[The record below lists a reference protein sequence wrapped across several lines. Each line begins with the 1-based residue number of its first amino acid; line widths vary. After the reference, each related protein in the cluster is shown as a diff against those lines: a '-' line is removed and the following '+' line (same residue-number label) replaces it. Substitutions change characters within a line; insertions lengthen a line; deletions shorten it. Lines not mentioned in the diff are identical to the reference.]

1 MRQHSGIGVLDK
13 AMGVL
18 HAVAEQPC
26 SLTELCNR
34 TGLPRATAHRLA
46 VGLEV
51 HRLLTRDADGLWCTG
66 PASASSPRPRAT
78 PSSMLRRSS
87 CRGSARSPEKA
98 FSSTGARGPTGVHR
112 VDGAARRPARHGA
125 RRRATADDRR
135 FGRQGPSRMGGRPD
149 PTRHPARASFGE
161 RVLVEVRRRG
171 WRRARP
177 NASPAWPVSRR
188 PSGMRRATSSRRSR
202 CRDRSIAWA
211 AAPARWAADLLAAAD
226 ALHKRL

>member
-34 TGLPRATAHRLA
+34 TGSPAPPHTVSPWDSKCTDSHSRRGRTVVHRTGLGELAATASDTLVDAAALVLPRAPRDHR
-46 VGLEV
+46 
-51 HRLLTRDADGLWCTG
+51 RKR
-66 PASASSPRPRAT
+66 SALP
-78 PSSMLRRSS
+78 
-87 CRGSARSPEKA
+87 
-98 FSSTGARGPTGVHR
+98 ARGDPPGVHR

-149 PTRHPARASFGE
+149 PRAILPEASFGE

-171 WRRARP
+171 WRRARRTRVRRGSVAAP
-177 NASPAWPVSRR
+177 VRDASGNVVAAISVSGPIDRMGRR
-188 PSGMRRATSSRRSR
+188 PG
-202 CRDRSIAWA
+202 
-211 AAPARWAADLLAAAD
+211 ARWAADLLAAAD